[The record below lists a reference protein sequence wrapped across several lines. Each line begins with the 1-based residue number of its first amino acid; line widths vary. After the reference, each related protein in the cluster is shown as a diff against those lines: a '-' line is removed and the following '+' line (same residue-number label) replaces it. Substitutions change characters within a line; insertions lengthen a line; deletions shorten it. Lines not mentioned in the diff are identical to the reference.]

1 MVVVLFSTSG
11 INIPK
16 WDHMLNK
23 FSITLVFSFEKR
35 MSSQR
40 DMIKSLQRPRSQTQ
54 LISDKAEIIRQ
65 SNSTVSSFF
74 LNYQA
79 LIIEI
84 LETTH
89 IVKTPKCRYSSDR
102 KRCYTYIAISQLG
115 PCKWNH
121 IDQLSKKCWMI
132 FLRLCLP
139 NLCDEVSLQ
148 GKPKEVHFSSSW
160 IKRLQ
165 TKGSPESFESH
176 KVTFLPKEHE
186 ASIE

>member
-1 MVVVLFSTSG
+1 MGLTYPSG
-11 INIPK
+11 IICLINFLSHLSFPLKREWALKEIWLSLCSGSAPK
-16 WDHMLNK
+16 PSW
-23 FSITLVFSFEKR
+23 FQTR
-35 MSSQR
+35 QRSSGNL
-40 DMIKSLQRPRSQTQ
+40 IQ
-54 LISDKAEIIRQ
+54 LLAL
-65 SNSTVSSFF
+65 F

-79 LIIEI
+79 FIIEI

-89 IVKTPKCRYSSDR
+89 IVKTPKYRHSSDR
-102 KRCYTYIAISQLG
+102 KRCYTYIVISQLS